1 MNTKPERKI
10 RVVGSQGDTR
20 AMLRVAIATG
30 GDGVVDGSFGR
41 ATVFAI
47 YEVATE
53 ASQLIELVQFAPLP
67 HNCSA
72 ANDNPDECQ
81 HRIDA
86 RIAAIDGCH
95 LIFARRIGDIAAASA
110 IKSGI
115 HPIAVS
121 RDEPI
126 PALLGRC
133 QTMLA
138 TNPPPW
144 LRRGIGSGFQTSE
157 RPERTESLETVP
169 NGTISATGGL
179 LR

>member
-10 RVVGSQGDTR
+10 RIVGSEDDTKGT
-20 AMLRVAIATG
+20 LRVAIATG
-30 GDGVVDGSFGR
+30 GNGVVDASFGR
-41 ATVFAI
+41 ATMFAV
-47 YEVATE
+47 YEVAIET
-53 ASQLIELVQFAPLP
+53 SQLVEFIQFAPLP
-67 HNCSA
+67 RKCSA

-86 RIAAIDGCH
+86 RIAAIDTCH
-95 LIFARRIGDIAAASA
+95 LIFARRIGDVAAASA

-115 HPIAVS
+115 HPIAVP

-144 LRRGIGSGFQTSE
+144 LRREIGFGFQTSE
-157 RPERTESLETVP
+157 RPEGTESSENVP
-169 NGTISATGGL
+169 HGTISATGGL